1 MKRRGVKDTD
11 PYDWEKLDQTANAN
25 LANIAG
31 NLHINIH
38 GIHDQV
44 YGNNVPSP
52 MTAATAGSN
61 ASGTEFVS
69 SAVLDSLIF
78 SHNYETCTALP
89 LYNLFLCVH
98 VSFSPCHLFHQFI
111 Q

>member
-31 NLHINIH
+31 NLQINIH
-38 GIHDQV
+38 GKHEQVV

-52 MTAATAGSN
+52 MTAAGSN
-61 ASGTEFVS
+61 ASGTDYVS
-69 SAVLDSLIF
+69 ILS
-78 SHNYETCTALP
+78 TPLP
-89 LYNLFLCVH
+89 PYFFFKYH
-98 VSFSPCHLFHQFI
+98 KSP
-111 Q
+111 